1 MVDSEVNIKVGID
14 VSQAKTGLTQL
25 KDELSA
31 IASTKPKTNLTFLE
45 SITTALNSIK
55 NTLDKL
61 KAAFTQGFSVMA
73 KSTTDANTGIKT
85 VNISL
90 DNTSKSAEKVAKS
103 AEKMGSTLENAGK
116 SAESS
121 TMTAEERLAKFEY
134 KIKQMI
140 ATISRLDEQ
149 ELRFAKTPFGIDD
162 QFYAINRQLMAMK
175 NNINGGRD
183 SAKMLIQSFRMLGD
197 GKELNKIAGS
207 LTLVEERAKQ
217 ADLVINRL
225 ATSNVSLSE
234 VGLAPKVL
242 GDWAKIN
249 AEALKSEKTWTQL
262 KNKLMSLNEVEFSG
276 VYNSTQLLNYAIKNG
291 LIPDLIKAN
300 EELTQM
306 YHKKQTAQRVGL
318 MNQNDLTTLNYL
330 PRSIRAISEAYDH
343 GKISTKEFVVQV
355 QEAVNALN
363 STSYTRFVHSL
374 DSYDNKLRTV
384 NVQLERLQE
393 LARLGG
399 VNNIAVANVGV
410 KPIPEVKKIIN
421 DLMTGKKSLSLIRQ
435 ELLEL
440 NNTRFNRISTN
451 LENINRDLIAGKE
464 NTEMFMN
471 GWSQMATSA
480 AEKFAVFSK
489 EVSSGMKLIDAAA
502 KGTNNTLN
510 QFNKSYE
517 SMLAKQYKA
526 NAGANGMSAY
536 AQSNYA
542 YKPTKINAPDYTAIN
557 RANQALKSQ
566 GATAGN
572 VAGIMSQYSRQIE
585 LANRRNK
592 TTASTTNKA
601 STSITRAGRAASS
614 TKRQVNAL
622 DRASGM
628 LRRTISGLVVIFG
641 WNLVMDL
648 IEVGKNSMDAAN
660 QIKMMGQTMGWTNSQ
675 VSSFTG
681 RMRELQTIYPKIDM
695 SATAKSVMEMA
706 KTYKLTNAEANRL
719 IKTSAVFTSAMAKEG
734 RTTEDANLALKDY
747 LDGGSGWTRR
757 MSEIGATKERL
768 KDTGKWSG
776 DENDVMGKINA
787 LDVLMQQ
794 KGYDELAKN
803 IYTLDDAF
811 NAFKYTLGSVL
822 GEMAEGL
829 TPTIIAMTK
838 SVLSA
843 IQGVRGFVQAFQ
855 GSFIGNEALQII
867 AVAGAFSGLAMVI
880 LKVIGTLWGLIQA
893 KTLLT
898 TLTNPIG
905 VIVIAVSALAIAF
918 YELGKSVGWWHDF
931 NSMMEALG
939 NNITTLQGKITLI
952 GTTIGTIAGIALA
965 KHFLSDSNIIVRGID
980 KVIDSIKKYI
990 SALAAK
996 KVAEEADA
1004 ASTAGK
1010 KSVEAAGEAGAA
1022 GAGAA
1027 AAGKVASEGEKVSAV
1042 SRVFGALGVE
1052 YSADA
1057 GFMAMFNAGA
1067 TAIGSMLGAAI
1078 PIILGLT
1085 AIVGLVIAAVAAL
1098 AAECILL
1105 LKGLQLLIKGM
1116 DFGSVDLSPAVD
1128 SLKQLNAALWE
1139 MVVAM
1144 GQMTMIEALHLLAGG
1159 FLGEAY
1165 QLTLIATEL
1174 AKLKKAIPMI
1184 NSFST
1189 TENISKEAVNKLKS
1203 IGEGMSAL
1211 ATATQSMGS
1220 TASSIHWAQWW
1231 QWIDGGQ
1238 LGNLQRAHGKIT
1250 AAVPII
1256 NSFADMPDI
1265 NKNASEKLK
1274 KTGESMKNVSDAVN
1288 ALGQVRSNIGWGR
1301 IWEWLDGDT
1310 ISNLQAARGRIWK
1323 AAEVVASFKDM
1334 PAIPNGTG
1342 NKLQRFAWTLTDIIN
1357 ALKLLGQLP
1366 ASTGNQYGNIE
1377 SWTSEIKTV
1386 RGIIYGVSA
1395 ELRTLGDISAIPE
1408 GTGQK
1413 LLRVTWVL
1421 NDVKT
1426 TITTITNVL
1435 SSFNYDGDYKSII
1448 DNIRNICR
1456 TIRGVSIQL
1465 KDLSTIANIPEG
1477 TTLKLQ
1483 RITWTL
1489 SYVRNTVSTIKQFSG
1504 LIIPPEASQNISNAT
1519 GTIHKVAV
1527 PLHDLSTIA
1536 VIPDGVSVKLQRLG
1550 WVLMDVRS
1558 LVYKVKTANSGMAGL
1573 PDGTSFQQKL
1583 NRLRVLLNQIA
1594 TFSRTISNTGANNG
1608 NASGITSMVRSV
1620 TTQVRACVNAVN
1632 SAIGSLRN
1640 AGYRLGSGLRNGVSR
1655 GVSNMAHPVWVQVNS
1670 MNSAMS
1676 SAQGKANQTG
1686 GVFRSLQ
1693 SKVYTLTQGIN
1704 NLANAINNLPSSKS
1718 ITIGINTTHSNS
1730 GAGLPL
1736 FLGLAG
1742 YTDEILLG
1750 QNYTTIQNYNGGTAS
1765 AGGGLFAGLGSRIK
1779 NSIHGAGVRLSGG
1792 FDRMSAFES
1801 LADTVIGNTSYQ
1813 YYYNSKNGGD
1823 VGDSLRSGEFNC
1835 YDGSL
1840 VLMSLASL
1848 LGLDSEM
1855 RGTTVGGEG
1864 HAYTK
1869 IGGKIFDSTA
1879 MQLFGRH
1886 TAPRVNY
1893 SGTSTPVSSNSK
1905 DEKLNHIETTIVING
1920 DVYGEKD
1927 LKTKIKEGAEEVLID
1942 VMNPSKASGL

>member
-45 SITTALNSIK
+45 SIKTALNSIK

-85 VNISL
+85 VNLSL
-90 DNTSKSAEKVAKS
+90 ENTSKSAEKVAKS

-162 QFYAINRQLMAMK
+162 QFYAVNRQLMAMK

-242 GDWAKIN
+242 GDWAKVN

-262 KNKLMSLNEVEFSG
+262 KNKLMSLNEVEFTG
-276 VYNSTQLLNYAIKNG
+276 VYNSTHLLDYAIKNG

-300 EELTQM
+300 EELTQL

-330 PRSIRAISEAYDH
+330 PRSIRAVSEAYDH
-343 GKISTKEFVVQV
+343 SKISTKEFVVQV

-410 KPIPEVKKIIN
+410 KPIPEVKSMVN
-421 DLMTGKKSLSLIRQ
+421 DLMASKKSLESIRM

-440 NNTRFNRISTN
+440 NNVKFNRISTN
-451 LENINRDLIAGKE
+451 LDNLNKDLVKGKE
-464 NTEMFMN
+464 NTEMFMD
-471 GWSQMATSA
+471 GWSQMAISA
-480 AEKFAVFSK
+480 AENFAVIEQS
-489 EVSSGMKLIDAAA
+489 V
-502 KGTNNTLN
+502 KGTNVALN
-510 QFNKSYE
+510 QFNKSYA
-517 SMLAKQYKA
+517 SMLSKQYKA

-572 VAGIMSQYSRQIE
+572 VAGIMSQYSRQVE
-585 LANRRNK
+585 LANRRNR

-601 STSITRAGRAASS
+601 STSITRAGRAAGSA
-614 TKRQVNAL
+614 KRQVNEL

-734 RTTEDANLALKDY
+734 RSTEDANLALKDY
-747 LDGGSGWTRR
+747 LDGGAGWTRR

-843 IQGVRGFVQAFQ
+843 IQGVRGFIQAFQ
-855 GSFIGNEALQII
+855 GSAIGNEALQVV
-867 AVAGAFSGLAMVI
+867 AVAGAFSGLALVI

-952 GTTIGTIAGIALA
+952 GTTLSTIAGIALA
-965 KHFLSDSNIIVRGID
+965 KHFLSDSNIIVRAID
-980 KVIDSIKKYI
+980 KVIDSIKNYI

-1004 ASTAGK
+1004 ASSAGRTGAE
-1010 KSVEAAGEAGAA
+1010 VAGAA
-1022 GAGAA
+1022 GVAE
-1027 AAGKVASEGEKVSAV
+1027 AGKVAAEGEKVSAV

-1057 GFMAMFNAGA
+1057 GFMAMFDAGG
-1067 TAIGSMLGAAI
+1067 TALSGALGAAI
-1078 PIILGLT
+1078 PVIAVLT
-1085 AIVGLVIAAVAAL
+1085 AVIAIVIAAVFGL
-1098 AAECILL
+1098 AAECTLL
-1105 LKGLQLLIKGM
+1105 LKGLQLVISAMHFEDINLQ
-1116 DFGSVDLSPAVD
+1116 PAVNG
-1128 SLKQLNAALWE
+1128 LKQLSAALWE
-1139 MVVAM
+1139 ILVAM
-1144 GQMTMIEALHLLAGG
+1144 TELSLIGTLHLITGDIIG
-1159 FLGEAY
+1159 VAY
-1165 QLTLIATEL
+1165 QLRALGSEL

-1189 TENISKEAVNKLKS
+1189 AENISKEAVDKLKS

-1211 ATATQSMGS
+1211 AKATQSMGS
-1220 TASSIHWAQWW
+1220 TASSIHWSQFW
-1231 QWIDGGQ
+1231 QWIDGGN
-1238 LGNLQRAHGKIT
+1238 LENLQLAKGKLT

-1265 NKNASEKLK
+1265 DKGASEKLK
-1274 KTGESMKNVSDAVN
+1274 KTGDSMKNVSDAVN
-1288 ALGQVRSNIGWGR
+1288 ALGQVRSNIGWDR

-1342 NKLQRFAWTLTDIIN
+1342 NKLQRLAWTLTDVIN

-1594 TFSRTISNTGANNG
+1594 TFSRTISNTGANND
-1608 NASGITSMVRSV
+1608 NASGITSIVRSV

-1730 GAGLPL
+1730 GAGLPS

-1765 AGGGLFAGLGSRIK
+1765 AGGGLFAGLRGKVK
-1779 NSIHGAGVRLSGG
+1779 NSIHGAMVRFSGG

-1823 VGDSLRSGEFNC
+1823 VSDSLRSGEFNC

-1893 SGTSTPVSSNSK
+1893 SGTGDRGSTNKEQSSEPMTVVVN
-1905 DEKLNHIETTIVING
+1905 VNG
-1920 DVYGEKD
+1920 DVYGERHLED
-1927 LKTKIKEGAEEVLID
+1927 KIRSGAEKVVLD
-1942 VMNPSKASGL
+1942 VFSPSKSTGM

>member
-45 SITTALNSIK
+45 SIKTALNSIK

-85 VNISL
+85 VNLSL
-90 DNTSKSAEKVAKS
+90 ENTSKSAEKVAKS

-162 QFYAINRQLMAMK
+162 QFYAVNRQLMAMK

-207 LTLVEERAKQ
+207 LTLVEERAKK
-217 ADLVINRL
+217 ADMVINRL

-262 KNKLMSLNEVEFSG
+262 KNKLMSLNEVEFTG

-300 EELTQM
+300 EELTQL

-330 PRSIRAISEAYDH
+330 PRSIRAVSEAYDH
-343 GKISTKEFVVQV
+343 SKISTKEFVVQV

-399 VNNIAVANVGV
+399 VNNIAVAQLGV
-410 KPIPEVKKIIN
+410 KPIPEVKSMVN
-421 DLMTGKKSLSLIRQ
+421 DLMASKKSLESIRM

-440 NNTRFNRISTN
+440 NNVKFNRISTN
-451 LENINRDLIAGKE
+451 LDNLNKDLVKGKE
-464 NTEMFMN
+464 NTEMFMD
-471 GWSQMATSA
+471 GWSQMAISA
-480 AEKFAVFSK
+480 AENFAVIEQS
-489 EVSSGMKLIDAAA
+489 V
-502 KGTNNTLN
+502 KGTNVALN
-510 QFNKSYE
+510 QFNKSYA
-517 SMLAKQYKA
+517 SMLSKQYKA

-542 YKPTKINAPDYTAIN
+542 YKPTKVNAPDYTAIN

-572 VAGIMSQYSRQIE
+572 VAGIMSQYSRQVE
-585 LANRRNK
+585 LANRRNR

-601 STSITRAGRAASS
+601 STSITRAGRAAGSA
-614 TKRQVNAL
+614 KRQVNAL
-622 DRASGM
+622 DKASGM

-734 RTTEDANLALKDY
+734 RSTEDANLALKDY
-747 LDGGSGWTRR
+747 LDGGAGWTRR

-965 KHFLSDSNIIVRGID
+965 KHFLSDSNIIVRAID
-980 KVIDSIKKYI
+980 KVIDSIKNYI

-1004 ASTAGK
+1004 ASSAGRTGAE
-1010 KSVEAAGEAGAA
+1010 VAGAA
-1022 GAGAA
+1022 GVAE
-1027 AAGKVASEGEKVSAV
+1027 AGKVAAEGEKVSAV

-1057 GFMAMFNAGA
+1057 GFMAMFDAGG
-1067 TAIGSMLGAAI
+1067 TALSGALGAAI
-1078 PIILGLT
+1078 PVIAVLT
-1085 AIVGLVIAAVAAL
+1085 AIIAIVIAAVFGL
-1098 AAECILL
+1098 AAECTLL
-1105 LKGLQLLIKGM
+1105 LKGLQLVISAMHFEDINLQ
-1116 DFGSVDLSPAVD
+1116 PAVD
-1128 SLKQLNAALWE
+1128 GLKQLSAALWE
-1139 MVVAM
+1139 ILVAM
-1144 GQMTMIEALHLLAGG
+1144 TELSLIGTLHLITGDIIG
-1159 FLGEAY
+1159 VAY
-1165 QLTLIATEL
+1165 QLRALSDEL

-1189 TENISKEAVNKLKS
+1189 AENISKEAVDKLKS

-1220 TASSIHWAQWW
+1220 TASSIHWSQFW
-1231 QWIDGGQ
+1231 QWIDGGN
-1238 LGNLQRAHGKIT
+1238 LENLQLAKGKLT

-1288 ALGQVRSNIGWGR
+1288 ALGQVRSNIGWDR

-1310 ISNLQAARGRIWK
+1310 ISNLQAARGKLWN
-1323 AAEVVASFKDM
+1323 AARVVASFKDM

-1342 NKLQRFAWTLTDIIN
+1342 NKLQRLAWTLTDVIN

-1366 ASTGNQYGNIE
+1366 PATGNQYGNVE

-1426 TITTITNVL
+1426 TITTIINVL

-1640 AGYRLGSGLRNGVSR
+1640 AGYRLGNGLRSGVSR

-1730 GAGLPL
+1730 GAGLPGY
-1736 FLGLAG
+1736 LGLAG

-1765 AGGGLFAGLGSRIK
+1765 AGGGLFAGLRGKVK
-1779 NSIHGAGVRLSGG
+1779 NGIHGAMVRFSGG

-1942 VMNPSKASGL
+1942 VMNPSKATGI